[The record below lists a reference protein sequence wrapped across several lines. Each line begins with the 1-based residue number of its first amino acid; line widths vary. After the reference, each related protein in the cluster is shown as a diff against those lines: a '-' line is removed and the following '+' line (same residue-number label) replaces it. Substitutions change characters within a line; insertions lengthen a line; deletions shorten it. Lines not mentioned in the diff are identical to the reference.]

1 VKTISIISPCYNE
14 EENVRACYE
23 AVRVLFENELSG
35 YRREHIFSD
44 NASIDSTV
52 AILREIAKN
61 DTNVKVIINA
71 RNFGPFRSM
80 FNGLRYATGDAV
92 LVFLPVDL
100 QDPPELIPQFVKH
113 WEQGIDVVAGARANR
128 EETFLLRS
136 CRWIFYRIVNGISDF
151 EIPPDVGEF
160 QLIDRK
166 VWEAVVTHNDHYPYL
181 RGIIASCGFTRLI
194 IPYTWRARKRDI
206 FVYQCADAF
215 LHFCRVRT
223 GSNMHSLRAGLRCRL
238 YISAASRAPWYDNDH
253 RLGIFSVGSA
263 VDLHRHVGRIRHFD
277 PFAGPQGAY
286 RGRAGTL
293 EYRPAGRGS
302 NAGEDSNA
310 GEVV

>member
-35 YRREHIFSD
+35 YQREHIFSD

-113 WEQGIDVVAGARANR
+113 WEQGIDVVAVRAPTARR
-128 EETFLLRS
+128 RF
-136 CRWIFYRIVNGISDF
+136 C
-151 EIPPDVGEF
+151 
-160 QLIDRK
+160 
-166 VWEAVVTHNDHYPYL
+166 
-181 RGIIASCGFTRLI
+181 
-194 IPYTWRARKRDI
+194 
-206 FVYQCADAF
+206 CAPVAGSF
-215 LHFCRVRT
+215 T
-223 GSNMHSLRAGLRCRL
+223 GS
-238 YISAASRAPWYDNDH
+238 
-253 RLGIFSVGSA
+253 
-263 VDLHRHVGRIRHFD
+263 
-277 PFAGPQGAY
+277 
-286 RGRAGTL
+286 
-293 EYRPAGRGS
+293 
-302 NAGEDSNA
+302 
-310 GEVV
+310 